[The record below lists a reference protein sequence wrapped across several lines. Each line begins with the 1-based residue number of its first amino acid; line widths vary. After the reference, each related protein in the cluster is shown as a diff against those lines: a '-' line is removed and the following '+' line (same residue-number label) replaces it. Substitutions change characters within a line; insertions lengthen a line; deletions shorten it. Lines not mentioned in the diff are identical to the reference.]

1 MLLVFC
7 LLATSGTCVLRIAV
21 TAAYV
26 HVWLL
31 QYLISKLH
39 LEVLCFLW
47 EVIAQVS

>member
-7 LLATSGTCVLRIAV
+7 LLATSGTCVLCVAV

-31 QYLISKLH
+31 QYLIFKLH
-39 LEVLCFLW
+39 LEVLCFL
-47 EVIAQVS
+47 